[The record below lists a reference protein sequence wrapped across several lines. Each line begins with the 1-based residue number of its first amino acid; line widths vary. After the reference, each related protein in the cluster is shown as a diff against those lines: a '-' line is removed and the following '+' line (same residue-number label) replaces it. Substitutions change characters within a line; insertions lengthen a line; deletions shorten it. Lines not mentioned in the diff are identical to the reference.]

1 MGLNSKT
8 QEMQKIAELKKKQEE
23 LKKLEIERRNNR
35 KSISDS
41 VYNAWLKSKDEAQK
55 NKSKDTK
62 NVAKSKKG
70 RSKSFEDWKNE
81 KDTKIKLEQENKAK
95 AEKEAEKTAAHLK
108 RMRKSQAEQ
117 EFNIWLSEKL
127 DIEIWREYEKK
138 HNPAQDGAKSKK
150 IKPWKPL

>member
-1 MGLNSKT
+1 MCLKLIFPLQENALKDSRPSFNQWLNSKT

-62 NVAKSKKG
+62 NVAKPKKG
-70 RSKSFEDWKNE
+70 RSKSFEGD
-81 KDTKIKLEQENKAK
+81 
-95 AEKEAEKTAAHLK
+95 
-108 RMRKSQAEQ
+108 
-117 EFNIWLSEKL
+117 FNILVEK
-127 DIEIWREYEKK
+127 
-138 HNPAQDGAKSKK
+138 
-150 IKPWKPL
+150 

>member
-1 MGLNSKT
+1 MGNQWLNSKT

-23 LKKLEIERRNNR
+23 LKKLEMERRNNR

-41 VYNAWLKSKDEAQK
+41 VYNAWLKSKDEAKK

-127 DIEIWREYEKK
+127 DIEIWREYEEK
-138 HNPAQDGAKSKK
+138 HNPAQDGAKSNKL
-150 IKPWKPL
+150 P

>member
-1 MGLNSKT
+1 MDLRTFIWTLKNFLL
-8 QEMQKIAELKKKQEE
+8 KIKIKQ
-23 LKKLEIERRNNR
+23 
-35 KSISDS
+35 
-41 VYNAWLKSKDEAQK
+41 
-55 NKSKDTK
+55 
-62 NVAKSKKG
+62 
-70 RSKSFEDWKNE
+70 DWKNE

-95 AEKEAEKTAAHLK
+95 AEKEAEKTAARLK

-150 IKPWKPL
+150 KIKPWKPL